1 MRPGWSRFGLYI
13 AVVVLLVVI
22 VVIATAG
29 GGGGIGVIAAQL
41 LFISAMAY
49 LLTFVV
55 WPRRTR
61 LSSQHPALAQAEDEP
76 EMKALMASPKPD
88 NRPVMR
94 INPRE
99 SGSHPAAEVHELD
112 RLAERPSR
120 GRRPNERQ
128 STGEMR
134 WPAR

>member
-1 MRPGWSRFGLYI
+1 MRGGWSRFGLYI

-29 GGGGIGVIAAQL
+29 GGGGIEVIAAQL
-41 LFISAMAY
+41 FFIGAMSY
-49 LLTFVV
+49 LLTFII
-55 WPRRTR
+55 WPRRSR
-61 LSSQHPALAQAEDEP
+61 LSGRSDADRQTPQDAPPTSAKATPEP
-76 EMKALMASPKPD
+76 D
-88 NRPVMR
+88 QRPVMR
-94 INPRE
+94 IGPRKP
-99 SGSHPAAEVHELD
+99 GSHPAAEVHALD

-120 GRRPNERQ
+120 GRRPTERQ